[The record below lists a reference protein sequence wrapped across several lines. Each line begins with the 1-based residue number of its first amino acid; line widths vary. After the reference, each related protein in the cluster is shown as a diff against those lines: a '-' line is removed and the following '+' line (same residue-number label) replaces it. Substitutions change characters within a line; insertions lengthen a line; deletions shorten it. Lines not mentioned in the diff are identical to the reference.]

1 MYTHTFYRSYC
12 IIIIITIIIASIIGV
27 SGITNE
33 THIFT
38 VQGVYIF
45 RKRVMCLQSQLIHIF
60 FLIIVVIILK
70 NHFTIQG
77 PSLLKLI
84 LIFW

>member
-12 IIIIITIIIASIIGV
+12 IIIIAGIIGIA
-27 SGITNE
+27 GITNE

-45 RKRVMCLQSQLIHIF
+45 RKRVMCLQSRLIHIF
-60 FLIIVVIILK
+60 YSNFSCNYFGKLFYNLRDI
-70 NHFTIQG
+70 TI
-77 PSLLKLI
+77 KI
-84 LIFW
+84 YFIFGDT